1 MPPAANQLRVLA
13 RVRRLRRAVAATAIA
28 AVVALAPD
36 AAGETPPAK
45 VVEAL
50 HQTYA
55 GVLKDSAR
63 LPYAAR
69 YERLAPAIENAYD
82 TTFMARAVIGRA
94 WNDLSE
100 ADQKRWAETFKR
112 FMIAN
117 YAARLDRD
125 SGQRFESLGEQKG
138 ENDTVMVLTRVIDPG
153 AENVELNY
161 RMRKADD
168 AWKIIDVYAKG
179 TVSELALRRAEYAA
193 LLKSSGFEALL
204 ASLEGKIADLESGK
218 KLE

>member
-1 MPPAANQLRVLA
+1 MRKL
-13 RVRRLRRAVAATAIA
+13 IA
-28 AVVALAPD
+28 ALAVVTLST
-36 AAGETPPAK
+36 AAGFASAEVPATEVIDK
-45 VVEAL
+45 L

-55 GVLKDSAR
+55 GVLKESAS
-63 LPYAAR
+63 LPYEAR
-69 YERLAPAIENAYD
+69 YQRLAPAIESAYD

-100 ADQKRWAETFKR
+100 ADQQRWADTFEK

-117 YAARLDRD
+117 YAARLDHD
-125 SGQRFESLGEQKG
+125 SGQKFESLGEQKG
-138 ENDTVMVLTRVIDPG
+138 ENDTVMVMSRVVDPG

-161 RMRKADD
+161 RMRKSENG
-168 AWKIIDVYAKG
+168 WKIIDVYAKG

-193 LLKSSGFEALL
+193 LLKSSGFEALVK
-204 ASLEGKIADLESGK
+204 SLEAKIADLASGK